1 MADNHEDKRIVS
13 FETEFDREL
22 ATNSNN
28 KKQQVMKTKLS
39 VLLLYLCSLTLFAA
53 CSNNRQKQKTPA
65 ENVATPIRNF
75 LKQKYPAATI
85 LKSEKETNG
94 TEVDIQEKS
103 LHKEVWFDTK
113 EQWVSTHW
121 EISAR
126 DVPAAIMDA
135 LQNSAYNQYKIEDIT
150 AIERP
155 DGLFYDFELKQDNNE
170 IHIILDSEAKIVDLY
185 PPLLFKVELFP
196 GINLWSVLQERFH
209 LLAFGFRQILGGR
222 VFDRQRLVVGAKR
235 IFP

>member
-94 TEVDIQEKS
+94 TEVDIQRSMVRHEGAMG
-103 LHKEVWFDTK
+103 LHTLGNQRPRRSCRHYGCVAKL
-113 EQWVSTHW
+113 
-121 EISAR
+121 R
-126 DVPAAIMDA
+126 
-135 LQNSAYNQYKIEDIT
+135 LQPI
-150 AIERP
+150 
-155 DGLFYDFELKQDNNE
+155 
-170 IHIILDSEAKIVDLY
+170 
-185 PPLLFKVELFP
+185 
-196 GINLWSVLQERFH
+196 
-209 LLAFGFRQILGGR
+209 
-222 VFDRQRLVVGAKR
+222 
-235 IFP
+235 